1 MPIMSF
7 SGTVGSPREITLRRM
22 HIAHFTNFYHPVV
35 NGVVRSVS
43 AFRQGLSELG
53 HNAFVFAQ
61 HSPDYEDEEPF
72 IFRYPAV
79 NLPLQIDVPA
89 AIPISPSFDRVL
101 PSLKLDVI
109 HTHHP
114 FLLGQVAAVK
124 SEELG
129 VPLVFTFHTRYRDYT
144 HYFPL
149 PQEAVQ
155 EFVKSAITTWL
166 AEYMEK
172 CHHIVV
178 PSNSF
183 KEILEEGFGLTE
195 RVTVIPTGI
204 QLEPYQQADGDR
216 IRAEHGWTDEKIL
229 VSVGRLA
236 PEKNWQTL
244 LKAAAGVIP
253 EVPKLRVLL
262 IGDGSSKR
270 DLVRLAGELGIGE
283 QVIFLGEIPFEQ
295 VPGYLKAADLFGFA
309 SVTET
314 QGLVTMEALAA
325 GLPVAAVD
333 APGTRDGVTHGKEA
347 LLTKNDSAEL
357 AHAIRSLLQ
366 DEALYAQFKQAAIE
380 KANSFEIKNVSQR
393 LVDVY
398 LQAIEDQR
406 SQRHVRLEKT
416 HKLFKIDWKRLPSL
430 S

>member
-1 MPIMSF
+1 MQ
-7 SGTVGSPREITLRRM
+7 RL

-43 AFRQGLSELG
+43 AFRQGLTDLG

-61 HSPDYEDEEPF
+61 HSTDYDDEEPF

-89 AIPISPSFDRVL
+89 AIPISPTIDRLL

-124 SEELG
+124 AEELD

-155 EFVKSAITTWL
+155 DFVKSAIDTWL

-183 KEILEEGFGLTE
+183 KEILGEGFGLNE

-204 QLEPYQQADGDR
+204 QLAPYQQADGDL
-216 IRAEHGWTDEKIL
+216 IRAKHGWGSEKIL

-236 PEKNWQTL
+236 PEKNWETL
-244 LKAAAGVIP
+244 LHAAARVMS
-253 EVPKLRVLL
+253 EVSEFRVLL
-262 IGDGSSKR
+262 IGDGPSKK
-270 DLVRLAGELGIGE
+270 DLVKLAQKLGIGE
-283 QVIFLGEIPFEQ
+283 RVTFLGQIPFEE
-295 VPGYLKAADLFGFA
+295 VPDYLKAADLFGFA

-357 AHAIRSLLQ
+357 AEAIRTLVL
-366 DEALYAQFKQAAIE
+366 DEDLYAQYKKAAIE
-380 KANSFEIKNVSQR
+380 KASSFEIKNVSKR

-398 LQAIEDQR
+398 RQAMEDQR
-406 SQRHVRLEKT
+406 RDRRVQLEKT